1 MYLGGYLLRCGGGVP
16 QRLVAWPMMW
26 KETGVRASGN
36 RKRSSLV
43 MLKPACSMAAGH
55 TAAVIA
61 ASGGSGRLWYPAAS
75 PYVTAVGG
83 TSVAQDPV
91 TGGF

>member
-1 MYLGGYLLRCGGGVP
+1 
-16 QRLVAWPMMW
+16 
-26 KETGVRASGN
+26 
-36 RKRSSLV
+36 

-75 PYVTAVGG
+75 PYVTAAGRI
-83 TSVAQDPV
+83 SVAQDPV